1 MFLADLQ
8 TQNEKEAFLGLA
20 YLIARADGNIGYSEH
35 SLFDLYYEEL
45 GLKKTDFSV
54 ATKPLINLCRT
65 FSDRQTRQIVYTNLL
80 PIAFVDGYDNEGLR
94 ALMEVIQNEFSI
106 TPQDARR
113 YEDEIRVL
121 QGRYFPDYAD

>member
-1 MFLADLQ
+1 MFLTDLQ
-8 TQNEKEAFLGLA
+8 TQNEKEAFLSLA

-35 SLFDLYYEEL
+35 SLLDLYYEEL
-45 GLKKTDFSV
+45 GLKKTDLSV
-54 ATKPLINLCRT
+54 GKKPLINLCRT

-80 PIAFVDGYDNEGLR
+80 PIAFVDGYENEGLR
-94 ALMEVIQNEFSI
+94 ALMEVIQNELSI

-113 YEDEIRVL
+113 YADEIRVL